1 LGLRAFVVKNPDFS
15 GWVKLSRG
23 SIRLPHSLKPAWI
36 SRQKHRMKPSFP
48 LKTRE
53 LNVCGWQAVSTL
65 FARHPAEVRRLFFDA
80 ATGRRAGEFCSLLAQ
95 QKKVYR
101 QVESAELE
109 KVAGSLHHGGIV
121 AVIGERPMKKVTREV
136 LDTWGRTKAPL
147 LLLDRVSNANNL
159 GAIVRTAA
167 FFGVRAIIVPDHPAQ
182 ALPGEAAYRV
192 AEGGMEFVDFYR
204 VPSLPGLCAEL
215 QRHHF
220 LIGTSLRG
228 NQLSPS
234 AAKERGLPRPP
245 AVILGNEEKGMSPE
259 VAAKCDRLVKIP
271 GTDAVESLNVSAAAA
286 VLCWEFFGK
295 R

>member
-1 LGLRAFVVKNPDFS
+1 MM
-15 GWVKLSRG
+15 KL
-23 SIRLPHSLKPAWI
+23 K
-36 SRQKHRMKPSFP
+36 
-48 LKTRE
+48 E

-65 FARHPAEVRRLFFDA
+65 FARHPGEVHRLFFDA
-80 ATGRRAGEFCSLLAQ
+80 ATGKRAGEFCSLLAQ

-101 QVESAELE
+101 QVEPAELE
-109 KVAGSLHHGGIV
+109 KVAGTKLHGGIV

-136 LDTWGRTKAPL
+136 LAEWGRAQAPL
-147 LLLDRVSNANNL
+147 LLLDRVSNANNV

-167 FFGVRAIIVPDHPAQ
+167 FFGVKAIIVPDHPAQ
-182 ALPGEAAYRV
+182 AQPGEAAFRV

-204 VPSLPGLCAEL
+204 VPSLFGLCDDL
-215 QRHHF
+215 KRSHF

-228 NQLSPS
+228 NQLSPA

-245 AVILGNEEKGMSPE
+245 AVILGNEERGISPE

-286 VLCWEFFGK
+286 VLCWEFLAK